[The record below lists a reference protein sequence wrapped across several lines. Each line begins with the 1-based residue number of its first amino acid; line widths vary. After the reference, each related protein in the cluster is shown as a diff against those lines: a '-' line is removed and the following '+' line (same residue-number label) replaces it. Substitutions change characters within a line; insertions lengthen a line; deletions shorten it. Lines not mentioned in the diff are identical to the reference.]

1 MFYSKLGQFFVD
13 KKWDAEAS
21 IRWSKV
27 TCRGMKSYILING
40 IALWGSIV
48 FLGITGGSLFL
59 KEKNISGK
67 PTAPDLDIILV
78 NLTLCVLGG
87 FLYGYLTWTLNCLS
101 DKHYKEKQFK
111 L

>member
-1 MFYSKLGQFFVD
+1 MRSNGYLF
-13 KKWDAEAS
+13 KW
-21 IRWSKV
+21 
-27 TCRGMKSYILING
+27 Y
-40 IALWGSIV
+40 
-48 FLGITGGSLFL
+48 LFKQ